1 MTFHKQRDR
10 RFTNIR
16 VQSAQQTDPG
26 DDQFEQFKLLA
37 EENESH
43 KASRR
48 DRRLNKRLFKRDPYA
63 E

>member
-1 MTFHKQRDR
+1 MAFHKQRDR
-10 RFTNIR
+10 RVTNIR
-16 VQSAQQTDPG
+16 AQSAQQTDLG

-37 EENESH
+37 EENESN

-48 DRRLNKRLFKRDPYA
+48 DRRLNKRLYKRDPYA

>member
-1 MTFHKQRDR
+1 MAFHKQRDR
-10 RFTNIR
+10 RSTNTLA
-16 VQSAQQTDPG
+16 QSEPLTGRG
-26 DDQFEQFKLLA
+26 DDQFNQFEQLA

-48 DRRLNKRLFKRDPYA
+48 DRRLNKRLYKRDPYA